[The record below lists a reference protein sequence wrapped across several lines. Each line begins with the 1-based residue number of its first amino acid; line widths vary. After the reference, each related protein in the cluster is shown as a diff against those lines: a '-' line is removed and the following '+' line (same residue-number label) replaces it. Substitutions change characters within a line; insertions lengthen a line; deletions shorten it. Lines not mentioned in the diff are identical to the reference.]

1 MRAASK
7 KMQGMTEEPMFAI
20 IQTGGKQYRVSEG
33 DVIRVEKLALDKGA
47 AIEFDSLLVGGEG
60 VNVTTKAKIAG
71 QVLSHVKGEKIYID
85 KYKSGIQ
92 YRRRNGHRQQYTNVK
107 ITGIK

>member
-1 MRAASK
+1 
-7 KMQGMTEEPMFAI
+7 MFAI

-33 DVIRVEKLALDKGA
+33 DVIRVEKLALEKGQSV
-47 AIEFDSLLVGGEG
+47 EFASLLTGGEG
-60 VNVTTKAKIAG
+60 ATAGAKVSGEIVG
-71 QVLSHVKGEKIYID
+71 HVKGAKIFID